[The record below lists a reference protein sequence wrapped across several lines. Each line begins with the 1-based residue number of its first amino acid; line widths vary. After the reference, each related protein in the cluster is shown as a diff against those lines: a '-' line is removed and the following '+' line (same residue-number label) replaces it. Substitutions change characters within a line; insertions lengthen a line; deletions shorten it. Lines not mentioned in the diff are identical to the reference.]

1 MQSSANWRIPLNN
14 YIFCAYKN
22 NFPIQTNLKYI
33 DKTKLKFIFKFIF
46 ILELYWNTC
55 RLAITSDIYLSII
68 NEHIQY

>member
-33 DKTKLKFIFKFIF
+33 DKTKLKFT
-46 ILELYWNTC
+46 ELYWNTC

-68 NEHIQY
+68 NKHIQY